1 MPAPGLLAVRFLCG
15 LFALAVGAP
24 LVQDL
29 LQRRALFAADAAG
42 RIEASMVAWVIACA
56 GVAAFARWQPP
67 GLPLRPLRLLPTLGV
82 YWRCLGGVCSSP
94 TCGPLPPRARRRRR
108 NRSCA
113 TSPTPTSPG
122 R

>member
-1 MPAPGLLAVRFLCG
+1 VPAPGLLAVRFLCG

-67 GLPLRPLRLLPTLGV
+67 GLPLRPLRLLPT
-82 YWRCLGGVCSSP
+82 
-94 TCGPLPPRARRRRR
+94 CGPLPPRARRRRR